1 MRDLFAIFFWCWCAT
16 SIVVLLRRVITKG
29 TLKSSSRATTE
40 IDPKE
45 SFEAKLLRGSDSAT
59 SAEEGPSELDHDAPI
74 AQPLTGR
81 LTTLAEAL
89 EGITL
94 PNGLMPVIS
103 HRVDPRN
110 MLFSSSEDPSETIA
124 RGLTAEIERLG
135 FSVETVDDE
144 TVHAVK
150 EDAELQIRIHRDLER
165 ARMCV
170 GSGLVALPE
179 SSVIVQMRLR

>member
-103 HRVDPRN
+103 HRVDLTRI
-110 MLFSSSEDPSETIA
+110 LHIFF
-124 RGLTAEIERLG
+124 RGR
-135 FSVETVDDE
+135 
-144 TVHAVK
+144 
-150 EDAELQIRIHRDLER
+150 
-165 ARMCV
+165 
-170 GSGLVALPE
+170 
-179 SSVIVQMRLR
+179 